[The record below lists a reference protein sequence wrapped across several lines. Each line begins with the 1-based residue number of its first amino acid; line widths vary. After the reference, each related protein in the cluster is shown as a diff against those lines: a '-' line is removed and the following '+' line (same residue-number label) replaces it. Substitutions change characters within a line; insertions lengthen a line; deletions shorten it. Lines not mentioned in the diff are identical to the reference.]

1 VKTYGKHLVGLVK
14 NEHLHRVGL
23 QESSLNH
30 VLDTA
35 WGTDNDLG
43 TLLKSLHVITDTGTT
58 DTCVALNVHE
68 VTDGD
73 NDLLDLLGQFTGG
86 GENQSLALLDVG
98 VKLLENGDGESS
110 GFSGSRLGLSDNI
123 VALDDWHDSASLN
136 SGWTLETVGID
147 TSEKL
152 SLEVHGIERINCL
165 VIVGFNLTFWDLLE
179 TLISGSHDCG
189 F

>member
-1 VKTYGKHLVGLVK
+1 MKTYGKHLIGLVK

-30 VLDTA
+30 VLDTT

-43 TLLKSLHVITDTGTT
+43 TFLKSLHVITNAGTT

-68 VTDGD
+68 ITDGD

-110 GFSGSRLGLSDNI
+110 GFSGSGLGLSDDI
-123 VALDDWHDSASLN
+123 VAFDDIRNECVNWEFSKPTLDDWHDSASLN

-147 TSEKL
+147 TCML
-152 SLEVHGIERINCL
+152 C
-165 VIVGFNLTFWDLLE
+165 
-179 TLISGSHDCG
+179 
-189 F
+189 